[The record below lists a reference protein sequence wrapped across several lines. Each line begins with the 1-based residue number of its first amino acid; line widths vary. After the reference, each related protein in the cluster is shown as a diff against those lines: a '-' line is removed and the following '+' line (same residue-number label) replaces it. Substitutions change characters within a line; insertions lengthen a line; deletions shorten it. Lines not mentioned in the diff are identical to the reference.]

1 MGIWGKKMNKKILI
15 GSIIAVALLLIMPS
29 IPAIQYKTIEEKT
42 YSGLVE
48 KFDDVDLKEIKE
60 INNLG
65 EDVKFPNLYEF
76 LARFLAL
83 RFFRGLML
91 CWLGIGFMEFAIY
104 EKFPIFNIRGVWLS
118 ISTFFIADYIDG
130 IVEKLGWNWEP
141 LSDWIG

>member
-1 MGIWGKKMNKKILI
+1 MRKKILM
-15 GSIIAVALLLIMPS
+15 GSMLVLTLLLLMPS
-29 IPAIQYKTIEEKT
+29 ISALQQKTIEEKT
-42 YSGLVE
+42 FTDLVE
-48 KFDDVDLKEIKE
+48 KFDDDLKEIKE
-60 INNLG
+60 LNNLG
-65 EDVKFPNLYEF
+65 DDVKFPNLYEF

-91 CWLGIGFMEFAIY
+91 CLFGLGFMEFAIY

-141 LSDWIG
+141 LTDWIG